1 MALLVKNTIAPLLF
15 QVDPDHTISCLLL
28 VKRAIENQY
37 KSTACFT
44 KLIFELTFIYLQK
57 KKIALSF
64 DLE

>member
-1 MALLVKNTIAPLLF
+1 MLA
-15 QVDPDHTISCLLL
+15 L

-44 KLIFELTFIYLQK
+44 KLIFEFTLIYLQK
-57 KKIALSF
+57 EKNALSF